1 MGNPNKALSRNN
13 QVHTVYANTANVKRK
28 ALEPVQEKV
37 TNASNVVAARETRI
51 KQMADAMAEL
61 QAELEG
67 LKQAQATD
75 EGKLKESQA
84 ELQKLEADAEAAEAA
99 AEESKE
105 KAEFFQSV
113 YGA

>member
-1 MGNPNKALSRNN
+1 
-13 QVHTVYANTANVKRK
+13 
-28 ALEPVQEKV
+28 
-37 TNASNVVAARETRI
+37 
-51 KQMADAMAEL
+51 
-61 QAELEG
+61 LEG

-84 ELQKLEADAEAAEAA
+84 EFQKLEADAEAAEAA